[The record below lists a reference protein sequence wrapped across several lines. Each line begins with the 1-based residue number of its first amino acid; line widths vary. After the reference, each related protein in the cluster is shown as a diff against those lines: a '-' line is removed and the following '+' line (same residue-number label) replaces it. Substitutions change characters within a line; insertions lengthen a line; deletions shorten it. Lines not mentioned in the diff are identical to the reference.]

1 MSSSSSSSS
10 GTPCPSVNP
19 DSRNGTPATSAPA
32 SPATLTWTDTL
43 SDDEEKPQER
53 PVVKNGPRNAPHD
66 GPATGPNIRG
76 PHFPA
81 LKPQMNM
88 TQAICYYFKSLSDS
102 GLYPESAIPEMAQIA
117 ANRYIAEAK
126 KTNPPV
132 WTSVPLVPPR
142 PQGQE
147 QPQPRA
153 AQPRAAQPANRAP
166 KPRAAQDDFQEVP
179 AKTPK
184 THGISDVL
192 ATFAFHEGLE
202 VKVVESPG
210 ITNFLRVTDRE
221 NFVLPRWKSVTRTG
235 RPWSSNLFQTR
246 FLSPMLNAPFMIE
259 LNQDGT
265 FRQWVLTTEDK
276 SHVVPCD
283 LATVID
289 THNANILG

>member
-10 GTPCPSVNP
+10 GTPRPSVNP

-43 SDDEEKPQER
+43 SDDEEKPQEKPQER

-147 QPQPRA
+147 QPQPRT
-153 AQPRAAQPANRAP
+153 AQPASRAP
-166 KPRAAQDDFQEVP
+166 KPRAAQEQNFQKVPSRTRWCEPVSEVLK
-179 AKTPK
+179 A
-184 THGISDVL
+184 
-192 ATFAFHEGLE
+192 FAFKEDFE
-202 VKVVESPG
+202 VKVVDSRNLD
-210 ITNFLRVTDRE
+210 NFLPSPDQSA
-221 NFVLPRWKSVTRTG
+221 FILPKWKKVTRNG
-235 RPWSSNLFQTR
+235 KPWNSNLYQTC
-246 FLSPMLNAPFMIE
+246 FLSPMLDAPFMIE
-259 LNQDGT
+259 LNSDGS
-265 FRQWVLTTEDK
+265 FHQWVQFVDDRAR
-276 SHVVPCD
+276 VVPCD

-289 THNANILG
+289 IHNANMMN